1 MSLEEVGVV
10 AQVLGLVLVAASLV
24 FVGFQMRQT
33 HAIERGN
40 AQRDLLDQ
48 TRDWWMLGV
57 QDQAWFD
64 TICAGLHDFRS
75 LDRFQQARFNAWG
88 SNLQHIVE
96 GVFFQHRSGLI
107 VPTSHEGYTIALLSI
122 VNTPGGRMWW
132 EEASKV
138 VNAEFST
145 YLSKR
150 LAAEA
155 ATLPVWTDL
164 LPHYRQSLAQ
174 PDTTGKQLGL
184 DSK

>member
-1 MSLEEVGVV
+1 MSLEEFGLV
-10 AQVLGLVLVAASLV
+10 AQVLGLLLVTASLA

-40 AQRDLLDQ
+40 AQRDVLNQ
-48 TRDWWMLGV
+48 TRDWWISGV

-64 TICAGLHDFRS
+64 TISAGLQDFRS

-88 SNLQHIVE
+88 FSLQHIVE

-107 VPTSHEGYTIALLSI
+107 HPTSHEGYVLACLAIL
-122 VNTPGGRMWW
+122 NTPGGRMWW

-138 VNAEFST
+138 GNAEFCT

-164 LPHYRQSLAQ
+164 LPHYRLSFVQ
-174 PDTTGKQLGL
+174 PGKTV
-184 DSK
+184 